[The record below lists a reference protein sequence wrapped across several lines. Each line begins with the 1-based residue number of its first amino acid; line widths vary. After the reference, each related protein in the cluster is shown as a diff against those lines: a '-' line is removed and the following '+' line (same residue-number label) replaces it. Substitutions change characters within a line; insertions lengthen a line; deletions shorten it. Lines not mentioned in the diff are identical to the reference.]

1 MVGALR
7 GPGDA
12 SIMLSRAN
20 GLCAFSTGVPG
31 SASTLNVLPSFIR
44 QHGPLATWKPET
56 VVAYLKAEP
65 SLHDV
70 ADKVAPVSPTSETT
84 LKWHS
89 PSASPD
95 ADVLA
100 QLAYHFEV
108 ARDATEPHPIIGAHV
123 PMSQEPYVQKIARLR
138 WYDDAAQL
146 VWDNWCGEEGRG
158 VLPDAPPHGAMAW
171 VFGMPGV
178 GKTEWRNFMAIH
190 ILRNDDGGGIIVFD
204 CAYGGDARVVL
215 VRQVEGD
222 DGSLRVQVAAT
233 LHPRAAK
240 VAARAAQRVFHLLDC
255 SYGLY
260 VGYGLGH
267 SPQSYFTV
275 VTSSHDPALQ
285 KKANEW
291 KKKTMLRCGGA
302 SVGTLILYAPPSTL
316 AELLRVERICQSHGL
331 SDDQVVAIVEKY
343 GPVPRRLDD
352 CKTAEQQAELD
363 HVVDANAKLWCSK
376 HTTPAGAIP
385 SAHDI
390 IAHVSDSLVVCWTS
404 FDDEGATGAA
414 RFRLDVERVEWASNY
429 VRHVVARAI
438 HCRASKTLICLE
450 ASGATVPDVR
460 GRLAKELMLTLFE
473 VGNGQECVEVKHV
486 AGPSGGIKGLD
497 TLRGVTT
504 CKVVWMRAGL
514 EKKRF
519 KVALAHVAHTGT
531 PVLIRPF
538 SHKYP
543 GVDALLMV
551 AAGDT
556 ILLQALQATVAA
568 KHALCAGGLRIL
580 KLWQSLC
587 TAHSVTFDSL
597 VCLLPQRRYDAWK
610 GQDGV
615 PAELPQLAWTL
626 KPQ

>member
-1 MVGALR
+1 MA
-7 GPGDA
+7 
-12 SIMLSRAN
+12 
-20 GLCAFSTGVPG
+20 
-31 SASTLNVLPSFIR
+31 
-44 QHGPLATWKPET
+44 W
-56 VVAYLKAEP
+56 LKAEP
-65 SLHDV
+65 LLHDV
-70 ADKVAPVSPTSETT
+70 ADKLT
-84 LKWHS
+84 LVDREATLEWHS

-95 ADVLA
+95 ADVRA

-123 PMSQEPYVQKIARLR
+123 PMSQEPCVQKIARLR
-138 WYDDAAQL
+138 WYEDAVQL

-158 VLPDAPPHGAMAW
+158 PRTNAPPHGAMAW
-171 VFGMPGV
+171 LFGMPGV

-204 CAYGGDARVVL
+204 CAYGGDASVVL

-222 DGSLRVQVAAT
+222 DGSLRVQVAT
-233 LHPRAAK
+233 TFHPRAVK

-255 SYGLY
+255 SNGLCA
-260 VGYGLGH
+260 GYGLGH
-267 SPQSYFTV
+267 SPLCYFTV
-275 VTSSHDPALQ
+275 VSSSRDVALE
-285 KKANEW
+285 KMAHTWRKR
-291 KKKTMLRCGGA
+291 TMLRCGGA
-302 SVGTLILYAPPSTL
+302 SLGTLILFAPPSTL
-316 AELLRVERICQSHGL
+316 GELLRVERSCRSHGL
-331 SDDQVVAIVEKY
+331 SDDQVVAIFEKY

-352 CKTAEQQAELD
+352 CRTAEQQAALD
-363 HVVDANAKLWCSK
+363 RVVDANAKLWCSK
-376 HTTPAGAIP
+376 NTTAAGMIP
-385 SAHDI
+385 NAHDI
-390 IAHVSDSLVVCWTS
+390 IDHVSDSLVVCWTS

-438 HCRASKTLICLE
+438 HRRASKTLICLG
-450 ASGATVPDVR
+450 ASGATRPDVR

-473 VGNGQECVEVKHV
+473 VGDGQEGVGVKHV
-486 AGPSGGIKGLD
+486 AGPTDGIKGLD

-504 CKVVWMRAGL
+504 CKVLWMRTGL
-514 EKKRF
+514 EKIRF
-519 KVALAHVAHTGT
+519 KEALAHVALTGT

-538 SHKYP
+538 ARSYP

-615 PAELPQLAWTL
+615 PAELPQLAWNL